1 MALLSQFLHSASA
14 SWSTLLA
21 EIVLLAV
28 LAFVINGFRAW
39 YPLRAFK
46 GPFLANF
53 SDLWIIR
60 HVAGVSMHSDLFEI
74 TEKYG
79 IVRFQGTPS

>member
-1 MALLSQFLHSASA
+1 MLSDVLHTVST
-14 SWSTLLA
+14 SWSSLLI

-28 LAFVINGFRAW
+28 LVFVINGFRAW

-60 HVAGVSMHSDLFEI
+60 HVAGSTMHSDLFEI

-79 IVRFQGTPS
+79 IARFQGTPS